1 LDEVYEMPIIQ
12 AFNDMGYIKAFEEYM
27 RIKNK

>member
-1 LDEVYEMPIIQ
+1 MPIIQ

-27 RIKNK
+27 RAKNK